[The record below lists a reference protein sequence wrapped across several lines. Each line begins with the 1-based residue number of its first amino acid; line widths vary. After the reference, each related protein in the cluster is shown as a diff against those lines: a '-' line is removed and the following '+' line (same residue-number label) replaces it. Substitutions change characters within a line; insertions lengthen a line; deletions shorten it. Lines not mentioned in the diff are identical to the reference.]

1 LQGKDISL
9 EQTQIYLWDNGLLK
23 NISEIS
29 GENSLGYYA
38 QEAPLMNGS
47 WIVWYASSLLRYRL
61 YNIDTQESHTIVKPS
76 YSPYMGN
83 WNYSLAVLADTVR
96 FYTYAQ
102 TGTFGANSHFDIFQY
117 DTQSKATTR
126 LTNNGLLNV
135 YPQASKTRIAWQQT
149 PTSQGNNAPY
159 SLVVALVDNPLNQ
172 QILSTVMKRFW
183 LADDNLLVWE
193 DAIGDQT
200 VIKANNGVSQYSLPA
215 SNISVVAVGDG
226 KVLYN
231 KNNTT
236 WVWQPTKEPYQLF
249 AFVINQPKF
258 DSATGMLYFT
268 TGTESSLYRIKLP

>member
-1 LQGKDISL
+1 
-9 EQTQIYLWDNGLLK
+9 
-23 NISEIS
+23 
-29 GENSLGYYA
+29 
-38 QEAPLMNGS
+38 M
-47 WIVWYASSLLRYRL
+47 
-61 YNIDTQESHTIVKPS
+61 
-76 YSPYMGN
+76 
-83 WNYSLAVLADTVR
+83 
-96 FYTYAQ
+96 
-102 TGTFGANSHFDIFQY
+102 
-117 DTQSKATTR
+117 TR

-159 SLVVALVDNPLNQ
+159 SLVVASVDNPLNQ

-183 LADDNLLVWE
+183 LANDDLLVWE
-193 DAIGDQT
+193 DAIGSQT
-200 VIKANNGVSQYSLPA
+200 AINANNGVSQYSLPA

-226 KVLYN
+226 KVVYN

-268 TGTESSLYRIKLP
+268 TGTENSLYRIKLP